1 MVLELRGKMHN
12 EKMAEVVRII
22 GTLEKKFQF
31 MADKQ
36 NKLTKKVDETIV
48 RTEEVITAKTT
59 IESFKLA

>member
-1 MVLELRGKMHN
+1 MHN